1 MGRKN
6 GIRAAYRIKQNN
18 LAAEYTAPEMAF
30 AELFKGL
37 VLKPPAIHT
46 IAEDGGSWDF
56 RPDFQFIDTNLLVE
70 VQGKYHGTKKQ
81 ERKTNWRNS
90 QLLALGYRVL
100 EIDAEL
106 LTAKKHHLHVLQC
119 TNAFLKGDRAKEH
132 LYA

>member
-18 LAAEYTAPEMAF
+18 LAGEYTAPELAF
-30 AELFKGL
+30 ADLFKGK
-37 VLKPPAIHT
+37 VLKPPSVRVID
-46 IAEDGGSWDF
+46 EEGNPWDF

-70 VQGKYHGTKKQ
+70 IQGRYHRTKKQ
-81 ERKTNWRNS
+81 EQKTRWRNS
-90 QLLALGYRVL
+90 QLLALGYRVI

-106 LTAKKHHLHVLQC
+106 LTTKKHHPHVVRC
-119 TNAFLKGDRAKEH
+119 TLTFLNGNRLTEH